1 MTSNSSKREK
11 ELMTLVSC
19 LLVVGIYIGTVSQA
33 MAGALD
39 LLKITMV
46 SMFVAEVSQ
55 DVTSSLLDGL

>member
-55 DVTSSLLDGL
+55 DVTSPLLDGL